1 MLKRY
6 LTRAPQ
12 FFALFV
18 GLAVWPASCA
28 PHNAPAT
35 QPSAPAGTPAPQAPS
50 ASAPAAAAKPS
61 PAQPVLPE
69 RLSDEEFWKL
79 SSQFS
84 EPDGYFRSD
93 NLLSNE
99 VYLQTV
105 IPDLL
110 NVAKTG
116 RVYMGVGPEQNFT
129 YITALKPAM
138 AVIVDIRRGNFD
150 LQLMYKALFEMSDN
164 RPDFV
169 SHLFA
174 RKRPLG
180 LSNAANVRDLF
191 TAYAVVPYD
200 EEYGK
205 QNFDKIIDLLKTKH
219 HFTLSQGDVDGILY
233 VYQFFEQYG
242 PELTYWMS
250 GGFGGRGGG
259 RNSPTYADLMVLTD
273 QSGTLRSYLASDEN
287 YAFMKQLEARNM
299 LMPVVGNFA
308 GPKALRA
315 VASWLKEHNAVVSA
329 FYLSNVEQYLNMDG
343 IWNDFCA
350 NAATLPIDDTSQF
363 IRSYRGGG
371 GGPGYGGGSLTQGI
385 FPMNE
390 DLKRC
395 ASSGSAFS
403 GSQF

>member
-1 MLKRY
+1 VLKRH
-6 LTRAPQ
+6 LTRALQ

-18 GLAVWPASCA
+18 AVAVWPASCA
-28 PHNAPAT
+28 PHNAPTT
-35 QPSAPAGTPAPQAPS
+35 QPPSAPAGAPQAP
-50 ASAPAAAAKPS
+50 APAASAAKAATA
-61 PAQPVLPE
+61 PARPALPE
-69 RLSDEEFWKL
+69 RLSDEEFWAL
-79 SSQFS
+79 STEFS

-129 YITALKPAM
+129 YITALRPTM
-138 AVIVDIRRGNFD
+138 AVIVDIRRGNLD
-150 LQLMYKALFEMSDN
+150 LHLMYKALFEMSDS
-164 RPDFV
+164 RADFV
-169 SHLFA
+169 SRLFA
-174 RKRPLG
+174 RKRPDG
-180 LSNAANVRDLF
+180 LTTNVGVRDLF
-191 TAYAVVPYD
+191 TAYTSAPYD

-205 QNFDKIIDLLKTKH
+205 QNFDQIIDILKTKH
-219 HFTLSQGDVDGILY
+219 HFALSQGDVDGILY

-259 RNSPTYADLMVLTD
+259 RNSPTYADLMTLTD
-273 QSGTLRSYLASDEN
+273 QSGTLHSYLASDEN
-287 YAFMKQLEARNM
+287 YTFMKELEARNM
-299 LMPVVGNFA
+299 LLPVVGNFA

-315 VASWLKEHNAVVSA
+315 VGAWLKEHNAVVSA
-329 FYLSNVEQYLNMDG
+329 FYLSNVEQYLTMDG

-371 GGPGYGGGSLTQGI
+371 GGGPGFGGSLTQGI
-385 FPMNE
+385 FQMSE
-390 DLKRC
+390 ELKRC
-395 ASSGSAFS
+395 ASTGTTRTFER
-403 GSQF
+403 